1 MYDEETN
8 AMRYSKFSIP
18 YILRNKMVRNGLSSL
33 IWPNVIDTSSTVIPY
48 ESPQIDTNS
57 SIFNSEKFRGGFEY
71 FLYKALI
78 IYLEI
83 IAL

>member
-1 MYDEETN
+1 MKKPTPCDIRISLYHIYYATKWYETD
-8 AMRYSKFSIP
+8 YLHS
-18 YILRNKMVRNGLSSL
+18 
-33 IWPNVIDTSSTVIPY
+33 SSTVIPY

>member
-1 MYDEETN
+1 MKKPTPCDIRISLYRIYYATKWYE
-8 AMRYSKFSIP
+8 
-18 YILRNKMVRNGLSSL
+18 LSSL

>member
-1 MYDEETN
+1 MKKPTPCDIRISPYRIYYATKWYETD
-8 AMRYSKFSIP
+8 Y
-18 YILRNKMVRNGLSSL
+18 LHSS
-33 IWPNVIDTSSTVIPY
+33 NVIDTSSTVIPY